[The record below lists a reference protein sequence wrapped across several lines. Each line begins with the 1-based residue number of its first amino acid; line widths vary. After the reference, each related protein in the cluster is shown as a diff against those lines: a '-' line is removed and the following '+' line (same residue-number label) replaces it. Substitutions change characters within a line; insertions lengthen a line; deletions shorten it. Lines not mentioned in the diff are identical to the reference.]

1 MPYETAFVSLAFLV
15 GQHCHENGVWMDS
28 CALDVGGV
36 GDAVADV
43 FGEGSAEGSVPP
55 RRESGGRGR
64 GRGRG
69 RGVKG
74 VAIWCNDSYFCCAEF
89 A

>member
-1 MPYETAFVSLAFLV
+1 MPYETAFVTLAFLV

-28 CALDVGGV
+28 CAFDVVGV
-36 GDAVADV
+36 GDTVADV
-43 FGEGSAEGSVPP
+43 FGEGG
-55 RRESGGRGR
+55 ESGGRRRGRR
-64 GRGRG
+64 GRGRR
-69 RGVKG
+69 RGVRG